1 MTALTKLKIAVLAP
15 MPRASVITTTAA
27 NPGFL
32 RSIRAAYRMSCHK
45 SLSKLLP
52 EAPGVI
58 AEGGVSG
65 FFVIAGTL
73 VLAICGM
80 LLRPGSALK
89 RYGKR

>member
-1 MTALTKLKIAVLAP
+1 MLPLMLRVIGEILIGLLVAGIALGVAIPIL
-15 MPRASVITTTAA
+15 M
-27 NPGFL
+27 
-32 RSIRAAYRMSCHK
+32 K
-45 SLSKLLP
+45 S
-52 EAPGVI
+52 GVI

-65 FFVIAGTL
+65 FLVIAGTL